1 MSPSALDEMK
11 ERRHPADTH
20 SLTPGST
27 PLVISVPHSGTTI
40 PPYLSPQ
47 LTPLA
52 HTLPD
57 TDWHVPALYD
67 FATALGATLI
77 VARYTRYQVDL
88 NRPPDDAALYATA
101 PATGLCPAQS
111 FAGEA
116 LYADGRKAVEPAEVA
131 RRRAQYWQPYH
142 DELRT
147 RLALV
152 RERHGYALLL
162 DAHSIRSEVPRL
174 FEGRLPD
181 INLGTFGGRS
191 CGRAVSAAVQ
201 AQLAR
206 ATRFSH
212 VVDGRFKG
220 GYITRHYGSPEYR
233 VHALQI
239 ELAQS
244 CYMDEAGTDYDLRRA
259 APLRETLQNIVAALL
274 KLPLAAGRAEP
285 G

>member
-1 MSPSALDEMK
+1 MSPSALAEMK

-20 SLTPGST
+20 SLMTGNT
-27 PLVISVPHSGTTI
+27 PLVISVPHSGVAV
-40 PPYLSPQ
+40 PPYLMPQ

-52 HTLPD
+52 RTLPD
-57 TDWHVPALYD
+57 TDWHIARLYD
-67 FATALGATLI
+67 FAAALGATLI

-101 PATGLCPAQS
+101 PATGLCPVHS

-116 LYADGRKAVEPAEVA
+116 LYVDGRTSVDAGEMT
-131 RRRAQYWQPYH
+131 RRRAQFWQPYH

-147 RLALV
+147 RLALL

-174 FEGRLPD
+174 FESRLPD
-181 INLGTFGGRS
+181 INLGTYGGRS
-191 CGRAVSAAVQ
+191 CSPEVSAAVQ
-201 AQLAR
+201 AQLAS
-206 ATRFSH
+206 ATRFTH

-220 GYITRHYGSPEYR
+220 GYITRHYGSPEHR

-244 CYMDEAGTDYDLRRA
+244 SYMDETGTDYDPERA
-259 APLRETLQNIVAALL
+259 APLKQTLQEIVAALL
-274 KLPLAAGRAEP
+274 KLPLAP

>member
-1 MSPSALDEMK
+1 VSSADADLFTL
-11 ERRHPADTH
+11 RRGA
-20 SLTPGST
+20 S

-52 HTLPD
+52 RTLPD

-101 PATGLCPAQS
+101 AATGLCPAQS
-111 FAGEA
+111 FAGAA
-116 LYADGRKAVEPAEVA
+116 LYADGRLAIDAAEVT

-147 RLALV
+147 RLALL

-174 FEGRLPD
+174 FEHRLPD

-191 CGRAVSAAVQ
+191 CGREVSATVQ
-201 AQLAR
+201 AQLAG

-220 GYITRHYGSPEYR
+220 GYITRHYGSPEHR

-244 CYMDEAGTDYDLRRA
+244 CYMDETGTAYDPRRA
-259 APLRETLQNIVAALL
+259 APLKETLRNIVVALL
-274 KLPLAAGRAEP
+274 NLPLAAA
-285 G
+285 

>member
-1 MSPSALDEMK
+1 MSPSALAEIK
-11 ERRHPADTH
+11 ERRHAADTH
-20 SLTPGST
+20 SLAPGNT
-27 PLVISVPHSGTTI
+27 PLVISVPHSGTAI
-40 PPYLSPQ
+40 PPYLMPQ

-52 HTLPD
+52 RTLPD
-57 TDWHVPALYD
+57 TDWHVARLYD
-67 FATALGATLI
+67 FAAALGATLI

-88 NRPPDDAALYATA
+88 NRPPDDAALYATG

-116 LYADGRKAVEPAEVA
+116 LYLDGRTAIEVGEVA

-147 RLALV
+147 RLALL

-174 FEGRLPD
+174 FDSKLPD
-181 INLGTFGGRS
+181 INLGTYGGRS
-191 CGRAVSAAVQ
+191 CSREVSAAVQ
-201 AQLAR
+201 AQLAN

-220 GYITRHYGSPEYR
+220 GYITRHYGNPEHR

-244 CYMDEAGTDYDLRRA
+244 CYMDEAGTAYDPERA
-259 APLRETLQNIVAALL
+259 APLRETLQKIVAALL
-274 KLPLAAGRAEP
+274 KLPLAAG
-285 G
+285 

>member
-1 MSPSALDEMK
+1 MK

-20 SLTPGST
+20 TLTPGTT

-40 PPYLSPQ
+40 PPYLLPQ

-52 HTLPD
+52 RTLPD
-57 TDWHVPALYD
+57 TDWHAGELYD
-67 FATALGATLI
+67 FAAALGATLI
-77 VARYTRYQVDL
+77 VARYTRYQIDL
-88 NRPPDDAALYATA
+88 NRPPDDAALYATG

-116 LYADGRKAVEPAEVA
+116 LYADGRMAVDAAELA

-174 FEGRLPD
+174 FQNRLPD
-181 INLGTFGGRS
+181 INLGTNGGRS
-191 CGRAVSAAVQ
+191 CGREVSAAVQ

-220 GYITRHYGSPEYR
+220 GYITRHYGHPEHR

-239 ELAQS
+239 ELAQA
-244 CYMDEAGTDYDLRRA
+244 CYMDESGTAYDPQRA
-259 APLRETLQNIVAALL
+259 APLRETLQDIVAALL
-274 KLPLAAGRAEP
+274 KLPLAAG
-285 G
+285 

>member
-1 MSPSALDEMK
+1 MSPSALAEMK

-20 SLTPGST
+20 TLTPGST
-27 PLVISVPHSGTTI
+27 PLVISVPHSGTAV
-40 PPYLSPQ
+40 PPYLMPQ
-47 LTPLA
+47 LTPLGR
-52 HTLPD
+52 TLPD
-57 TDWHVPALYD
+57 TDWHVASLYD
-67 FATALGATLI
+67 FAAALGATLL

-88 NRPPDDAALYATA
+88 NRPPDDAALYATG
-101 PATGLCPAQS
+101 PATGLCPVQS
-111 FAGEA
+111 FAGET
-116 LYADGRKAVEPAEVA
+116 LYADGRMAVDAGEVA

-174 FEGRLPD
+174 FESRLPD
-181 INLGTFGGRS
+181 INLGTYGGRS
-191 CGRAVSAAVQ
+191 CGREVSEAVR
-201 AQLAR
+201 AQLAA

-220 GYITRHYGSPEYR
+220 GYITRHYGRPEHR

-244 CYMDEAGTDYDLRRA
+244 GYMDEAGTAYDPQRA
-259 APLRETLQNIVAALL
+259 APLQEALRNIVEALL
-274 KLPLAAGRAEP
+274 NLPLAAA
-285 G
+285 